1 MHLQHEFP
9 DRQAPY
15 QELIGYETQMLGSQ
29 LNTVLST
36 G

>member
-1 MHLQHEFP
+1 MRLQQEVLV
-9 DRQAPY
+9 RQAPY

-29 LNTVLST
+29 LNPVLST